1 MALSDGK
8 NRTCGGAKMITS
20 WDIYWITR
28 LDQIQCIFIF
38 LYFAFIA
45 SGFIGGIFSVASEVW
60 EETYWTRA
68 KSAWTRWAVGFFILI
83 VVSFF
88 TPSTK
93 EMVAIYMIPKVANNE
108 QIQKL
113 PDDTAKFLNAQL
125 ELWIKKIIAEDT
137 KNDNR

>member
-1 MALSDGK
+1 
-8 NRTCGGAKMITS
+8 MITVDKYTS
-20 WDIYWITR
+20 
-28 LDQIQCIFIF
+28 
-38 LYFAFIA
+38 LYIAFIA
-45 SGFIGGIFSVASEVW
+45 SGIIGGIFSVASEVW
-60 EETYWTRA
+60 REKYWPKA
-68 KSAWTRWAVGFFILI
+68 KSAWIKWAVGFFILI
-83 VVSFF
+83 VVSFA

-113 PDDTAKFLNAQL
+113 PDNTAKFLNAQL